1 MEQVTKEKLDFNKS
15 RAKLVSFLD
24 NRDNPVMVLATSVKN
39 RVITRSV
46 LITNNELDL
55 YFFTWRY
62 SRKIEQIEINNNI
75 SLCKDK
81 IEIEGKAKILGL
93 MTSKENESILNM
105 IRKKYP
111 DSVKQWES
119 KPDMIIVHVRSEF
132 ACIDGY
138 FENSTSYLE
147 YIDLTKE
154 ESYRIKW
161 AEH

>member
-1 MEQVTKEKLDFNKS
+1 MEQAVKEKLDFDKS
-15 RAKLVSFLD
+15 RDKLISFLD
-24 NRDNPVMVLATSVKN
+24 NRDNPVMVLGTSAKN
-39 RVITRSV
+39 RVITRAV

-62 SRKIEQIEINNNI
+62 SRKIRQIEINKNI

-81 IEIEGKAKILGL
+81 VEIEGEARILGL
-93 MTSKENESILNM
+93 MTAKENKSILNI

-111 DSVKQWES
+111 DSVKEWES
-119 KPDMIIVHVRSEF
+119 KPNMIIVHVKPKF

-147 YIDLTKE
+147 YIDLEKK
-154 ESYRIKW
+154 ESYRLKW
-161 AEH
+161 ADH